1 MALRTMTVAGGII
14 LVITLLLWAAVVA
27 NCSTLNTSDPAGN
40 ALSSAYGAF
49 MVLGLWILLAIL
61 LVIGAIKGDMPGW
74 SKLAAVILVPASGAS
89 ALAAMNLMSGHPGV
103 RWPLVIPVLAPL
115 LLIALSLWSY
125 FPAIHSTVP
134 SGAAGAITWGSVLL
148 LSLLPLPTLRARGQE
163 TTDRRQRI
171 EAEWSA
177 EEARQ
182 QELKARENLAKF
194 QLLTAESRLWD
205 YMPFTWDQNPLREQ
219 ALERARSLPSRQ
231 ADAEQMLGAGHGFP
245 LLEVQSLNLSPTPS
259 FCARAGALLV
269 KHAEDWRTTLPSPPE
284 YESRSEKIEQYLGG
298 MGWLRAN
305 GCDLASALSAMEATV
320 RSYAP
325 GPGREL
331 FLQALAR
338 LGRRN

>member
-1 MALRTMTVAGGII
+1 MALRTMTVAGGLI

-27 NCSTLNTSDPAGN
+27 HCSTLYTSDAAGH

-61 LVIGAIKGDMPGW
+61 LVIGAIKGGMPWW

-125 FPAIHSTVP
+125 FPAVRSALP
-134 SGAAGAITWGSVLL
+134 GAAALAAGWGALL
-148 LSLLPLPTLRARGQE
+148 VLSLLPLPALSAR
-163 TTDRRQRI
+163 DREGHARRERI
-171 EAEWSA
+171 DAEWAA
-177 EEARQ
+177 EESRRN
-182 QELKARENLAKF
+182 ELKAQENLANF
-194 QLLTAESRLWD
+194 QKLTTESHLWD
-205 YMPFTWDQNPLREQ
+205 LMPFTWDNNPLREQ
-219 ALERARSLPSRQ
+219 ALERARALPSRQ
-231 ADAEQMLGAGHGFP
+231 ADAEQMLGDGHGFP
-245 LLEVQSLNLSPTPS
+245 LLEVQSLNLSASPA
-259 FCARAGALLV
+259 FCARATAVLV
-269 KHAEDWRTTLPSPPE
+269 KHAEDWRSSLPTPPA
-284 YESRSEKIEQYLGG
+284 YEERAEKIEQYLGA

-305 GCDLASALSAMEATV
+305 GCDLDPVLSATETTV

-331 FLQALAR
+331 FLQSLAR
-338 LGRRN
+338 LGGRN

>member
-1 MALRTMTVAGGII
+1 MTVVGGILL
-14 LVITLLLWAAVVA
+14 LVTLLLWAAVVA
-27 NCSTLNTSDPAGN
+27 NCATLNSSDPAGN

-49 MVLGLWILLAIL
+49 MVLGLWILLAVL
-61 LVIGAIKGDMPGW
+61 LVMGAAKGDMPGW
-74 SKLAAVILVPASGAS
+74 SKAAAVILVPASGAA
-89 ALAAMNLMSGHPGV
+89 ALVAMNLMSGQPDV
-103 RWPLVIPVLAPL
+103 KWPLVIPVLAPL
-115 LLIALSLWSY
+115 LLISFALWSY
-125 FPAIHSTVP
+125 FPAIRSTVP
-134 SGAAGAITWGSVLL
+134 PGAAAAITWGSLLL
-148 LSLLPLPTLRARGQE
+148 LSLLPLPTLRARSQE
-163 TTDRRQRI
+163 TTDRRHRT

-182 QELKARENLAKF
+182 QEAKARENLAKF

-231 ADAEQMLGAGHGFP
+231 ADAEQMLGDGHGFP
-245 LLEVQSLNLSPTPS
+245 LLEVQNLNLSPTPS
-259 FCARAGALLV
+259 FCARASAFLV

-305 GCDLASALSAMEATV
+305 GCDLTTALAAMESTV